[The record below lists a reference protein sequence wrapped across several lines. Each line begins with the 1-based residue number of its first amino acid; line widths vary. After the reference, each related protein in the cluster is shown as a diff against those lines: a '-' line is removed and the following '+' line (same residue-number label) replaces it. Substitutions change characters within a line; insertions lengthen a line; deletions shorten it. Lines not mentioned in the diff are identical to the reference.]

1 MDLAGRKV
9 LVTGANRGVGTAFVS
24 AALSRQAA
32 TVVAAARQIA
42 SLPPSGDPARVVPA
56 RLDVT
61 DRAQVAAVA
70 SEHPDVDLL
79 VCNAGVTCQRPLLS
93 DVTEAALREV
103 MEVNFF
109 GPLALARAFAPALRR
124 AGSGVIFVLSVSA
137 VTLSRSAPVYSASKA
152 ACLMLAL
159 DLREELRE
167 AGGTVTVVLPGFIDT
182 DMGAAFDTAA
192 KATPAQIAGLALD
205 GWLAGQPTIWP
216 DRFAELVRDVV
227 GDPFRALLDEPR
239 QVMTG
244 VHAAFHAA
252 GAAAAPA
259 ATSAATP
266 DQARRQER

>member
-9 LVTGANRGVGTAFVS
+9 LVTGANRGVGAAFVS

-32 TVVAAARQIA
+32 IVVAAARQVD
-42 SLPPSGDPARVVPA
+42 SLPPSEDPARVVPA

-61 DRAQVAAVA
+61 DRAQIAAVA
-70 SEHPDVDLL
+70 SEHP
-79 VCNAGVTCQRPLLS
+79 AGVTCQQPVLS
-93 DVTEAALREV
+93 EVEEAVFREV
-103 MEVNFF
+103 LEVNFF

-124 AGSGVIFVLSVSA
+124 PGSGVIFILSVSA
-137 VTLSRSAPVYSASKA
+137 VALSRSAPVYSASKA

-182 DMGAAFDTAA
+182 DMGAAFDTTA
-192 KATPAQIAGLALD
+192 KATPAQVAGLALD

-227 GDPFRALLDEPR
+227 GEPFRTLLDEPR
-239 QVMTG
+239 QVMTS
-244 VHAAFHAA
+244 VHAAFR
-252 GAAAAPA
+252 A
-259 ATSAATP
+259 ATAP
-266 DQARRQER
+266 DT